1 MAFGR
6 LARPGGP
13 LRRIAEEHAVT
24 PAQLALAWLLQRS
37 PVLLPIPGTSTVAH
51 LEENLAAALIELTPP
66 RSNNSTPRSEG
77 RGTTDTVGY
86 VMKAAV
92 CERYGPPEVVQV
104 REVPK
109 PVPADGE
116 VLVKAFATTVNSG
129 DARVRALRVPRG
141 VSLPMRLRLGFTK
154 PRNPI
159 LGFEMAG
166 QVEAVGRAVTRLQA
180 GDRVVA
186 SRGFDFGC
194 HAEYVT
200 VTEGG
205 AIATIPERMSYQDA
219 VALCFGGTT
228 ALNFFRLGKLAPG
241 ETVLI
246 NGASG
251 AVGTMAVQLA
261 KHLGAEVTA
270 VCSGANAEL
279 VGGLGADHVIDY
291 TTEDFTRNGQRYDVI
306 MDNHGNAPYA
316 RVKGSLKPGGRFLMV
331 IGDLWQMLAAS
342 RRKATIS
349 GSEDDAEITADHY
362 RTLMSLAERGVLKPV
377 IDSVLP
383 FAQIVEAHR
392 RVDGG
397 HKVGSLVLAF
407 EQGG

>member
-1 MAFGR
+1 
-6 LARPGGP
+6 
-13 LRRIAEEHAVT
+13 
-24 PAQLALAWLLQRS
+24 
-37 PVLLPIPGTSTVAH
+37 
-51 LEENLAAALIELTPP
+51 
-66 RSNNSTPRSEG
+66 
-77 RGTTDTVGY
+77 
-86 VMKAAV
+86 MKAAV

-141 VSLPMRLRLGFTK
+141 LGVAMRLKLGLTK
-154 PRNPI
+154 PKQPV

-166 QVEAVGRAVTRLQA
+166 QVEAVGSAVTRFQP

-200 VTEGG
+200 VAERGD
-205 AIATIPERMSYQDA
+205 IAKIPDALSYQDA

-228 ALNFFRLGKLAPG
+228 SLVFFRLGKLAAG

-251 AVGTMAVQLA
+251 AVGTLAVQLA

-270 VCSGANAEL
+270 VCSASNAEL
-279 VGGLGADHVIDY
+279 VSGLGADHVIDY
-291 TTEDFTRNGQRYDVI
+291 RTEDFTRNGRRYDVI

-316 RVKGSLKPGGRFLMV
+316 RVKESLEPGGRFLMV
-331 IGDLWQMLAAS
+331 VGDLWQMLAAV
-342 RRKATIS
+342 RQKAVIS
-349 GSEDDAEITADHY
+349 AGKSDASKTADNY
-362 RTLMSLAERGVLKPV
+362 RTLMTLAEQGVLKPV

-397 HKVGSLVLAF
+397 HKVGSVVLTF
-407 EQGG
+407 GQDD